1 MSRVLVVGAGL
12 SGLACA
18 LRLADAGVPVTV
30 IAAGVG
36 SLQLGGATIDVL
48 GYAPGRVERPLE
60 SLASLGEDHPYSLLG
75 AARVEAAATWLAGR
89 LPALRLQGSAAE
101 NMLLATAVGA
111 ARPTAVAPATIAA
124 GDLRRGGPVSFASV
138 GALKDFVPALVAA
151 NVSRA
156 EGISV
161 ETRACE
167 ADVAVEGEADV
178 SPLGLAR
185 ALERSETRAQVTR
198 ALRDRIG
205 AVDGGRIGLPAVLG
219 VDRHAEVAA
228 AVAEELGGEVFEVP
242 TAPPSVPGIRV
253 YRALTAEL
261 RRLQAR
267 LIVGSTAVAGV
278 RDGDRL
284 AGLEVR
290 VSGRTRTFPAD
301 AVVLATGGLATGGIE
316 LDRDGLREPALGLHV
331 AGDPGG
337 DRYGAAVFR
346 ENPVDRAG
354 LRVDPE
360 MRPLDAGGAVAHPN
374 LYAVGALLRGAVP
387 WRELSGNGLALA
399 TGLAAADAIV
409 AERAA

>member
-1 MSRVLVVGAGL
+1 MTRVIVVGAGL
-12 SGLACA
+12 AGLGCA

-48 GYAPGRVERPLE
+48 GYAPDRVERPLD
-60 SLASLGEDHPYSLLG
+60 AIAALGEDHPYSLLG
-75 AARVEAAATWLAGR
+75 AARVEAAVAWLGER
-89 LPALRLQGSAAE
+89 MPALGLRGSASE

-124 GDLRRGGPVSFASV
+124 GDLRRGGPVAFASV
-138 GALKDFVPALVAA
+138 RALKDFVPAYVAA
-151 NVSRA
+151 NVARA
-156 EGISV
+156 DGVAV
-161 ETRACE
+161 EARACD

-185 ALERSETRAQVTR
+185 ALERPETRTQVTR
-198 ALRDRIG
+198 ALRERIG
-205 AVDGGRIGLPAVLG
+205 VVDGGRIGLPAVLG

-228 AVAEELGGEVFEVP
+228 AVADELGGEVFEVP
-242 TAPPSVPGIRV
+242 TAPPSVPGIRL

-261 RRLQAR
+261 RRLEAR
-267 LIVGSTAVAGV
+267 LIVGSSAAAGV

-284 AGLEVR
+284 AGLDVR

-316 LDRDGLREPALGLHV
+316 LDGDGLHEPVLGLQL
-331 AGDPGG
+331 AGDPGEG
-337 DRYGAAVFR
+337 RYGDAVFR
-346 ENPVDRAG
+346 ENPGDRAG
-354 LRVDPE
+354 VRVDSE
-360 MRPLDAGGAVAHPN
+360 MRPLDGDGAVVHPN
-374 LYAVGALLRGAVP
+374 LYAAGALLRGAVP

-399 TGLAAADAIV
+399 TGLAAADAII

>member
-1 MSRVLVVGAGL
+1 MSRVIVVGAGL
-12 SGLACA
+12 AGLSCA

-30 IAAGVG
+30 IATGVG

-48 GYAPGRVERPLE
+48 GYAPERVERPLE
-60 SLASLGEDHPYSLLG
+60 AFPALGEDHPYSVLG
-75 AARVEAAATWLAGR
+75 APKVDAAVAWLGER
-89 LPALRLQGSAAE
+89 LPGLGLRGSASE

-111 ARPTAVAPATIAA
+111 ARPTAVAPAAIAG
-124 GDLRRGGPVSFASV
+124 GDLRRGGQVAFASV
-138 GALKDFVPALVAA
+138 RALKDFVPALVAA
-151 NVSRA
+151 NVARA
-156 EGISV
+156 DGVAV
-161 ETRACE
+161 EARACD

-185 ALERSETRAQVTR
+185 ALERSETRRQLTK
-198 ALRDRIG
+198 ALRERIG

-228 AVAEELGGEVFEVP
+228 AVADELGGEVFEVP
-242 TAPPSVPGIRV
+242 TPPPSVPGIRL

-261 RRLQAR
+261 RKLEAR

-284 AGLEVR
+284 AGLEVH

-316 LDRDGLREPALGLHV
+316 LDRDGLREPVLGLGL
-331 AGDPGG
+331 AGDPGRA
-337 DRYGAAVFR
+337 RYGDAVFA

-354 LRVDPE
+354 LRVDPA
-360 MRPLDAGGAVAHPN
+360 MRPLDADGAVAYPN
-374 LYAVGALLRGAVP
+374 LYAAGALLRGAVP

-399 TGLAAADAIV
+399 TGLVAADAIS